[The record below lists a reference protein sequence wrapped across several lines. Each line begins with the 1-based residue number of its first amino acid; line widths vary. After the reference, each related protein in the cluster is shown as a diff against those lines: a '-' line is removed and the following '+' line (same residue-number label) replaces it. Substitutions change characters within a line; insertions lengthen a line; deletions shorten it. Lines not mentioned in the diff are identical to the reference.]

1 MTETGTGRRPRPAA
15 APAEPPEQRRILL
28 VLAVAQLLSGAG
40 VAAGIT
46 VGALLADEMLGSARL
61 AGVPAA
67 LFTGGAALG
76 ALGIGRLSQHRG
88 RRPGLTAG
96 YAVAALGSLAVVLAT
111 AVDSVA
117 LLFGALLVYGAG
129 TATTLQARYAGA
141 DLASPARR
149 GRAVSTV
156 LFATTLGAVTGP
168 NLLQA
173 TGNAAVHWGLARLSG
188 PFLLATVAYTAAA
201 LTLALALRP
210 DPLLRAR
217 QLAARDA
224 ELGADADADAD
235 ADAAP
240 EAEKPG
246 PPPEVRERTER
257 KAEKPGRPPEARE
270 RAQQQADLGTLGGRR
285 VALGGSWGARGGRRL
300 AAGACVMV
308 LTQLVMIAVMTMTPV
323 HMSHHGHGGGA
334 TGLVIALHVGA
345 MYLPSPL
352 TGRLIDRLG
361 PARVAAACGPVF
373 LAAGGVAAF
382 APAHRTA
389 GLALAL
395 VLLGLGWN
403 LGLVSGTALVTE
415 AAPLDRRAAVQGTMD
430 TAIAVSGAAGGLL
443 SGLLVSA
450 TGFGTLA
457 LGGALLALACLPIAR
472 VLARPPGA

>member
-76 ALGIGRLSQHRG
+76 ALGIGRLSQRRG

-111 AVDSVA
+111 AVHSAA

-141 DLASPARR
+141 DLASPTRR

-168 NLLQA
+168 NLLEA
-173 TGNAAVHWGLARLSG
+173 TGDAAAHWGLARLSG

-217 QLAARDA
+217 QLAAR
-224 ELGADADADAD
+224 
-235 ADAAP
+235 
-240 EAEKPG
+240 EAEFVAGAGAGAGAEPKVEEPG
-246 PPPEVRERTER
+246 PPPKAHQRTE
-257 KAEKPGRPPEARE
+257 
-270 RAQQQADLGTLGGRR
+270 QQADLGTPGGRR
-285 VALGGSWGARGGRRL
+285 VAPGGSWGTRDGRRL
-300 AAGACVMV
+300 AAGAGVMV

-352 TGRLIDRLG
+352 TGRLVDRLG

-373 LAAGGVAAF
+373 LAAGSLAAF

-415 AAPLDRRAAVQGTMD
+415 ATPLDRRAAVQGTMD

-450 TGFGTLA
+450 AGFGTLA

-472 VLARPPGA
+472 VPARPSEA